1 MKLHIRD
8 HRMEM
13 GKQKFSFC
21 FLSKYLKNTSFL
33 KLTRLL
39 FLNKMI
45 YRPSRGA
52 WSFLC
57 LVWLDNLKGRLY
69 TETKQYKRG
78 AGIWQRKQ

>member
-1 MKLHIRD
+1 MKL
-8 HRMEM
+8 M
-13 GKQKFSFC
+13 
-21 FLSKYLKNTSFL
+21 
-33 KLTRLL
+33 RLL

-52 WSFLC
+52 WFFFH
-57 LVWLDNLKGRLY
+57 LVWLDYLKGRLY